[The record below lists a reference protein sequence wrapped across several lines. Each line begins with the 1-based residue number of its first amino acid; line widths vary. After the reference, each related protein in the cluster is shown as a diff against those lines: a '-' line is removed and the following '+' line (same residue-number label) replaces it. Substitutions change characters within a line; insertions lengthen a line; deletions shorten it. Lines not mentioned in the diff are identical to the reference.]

1 MYEQDADKFIDG
13 SNFEVE
19 SLSGFSGPSYGSFI
33 SMGKHQELQTKT
45 KELEA
50 EYLLKLEE

>member
-1 MYEQDADKFIDG
+1 LYEQDADKFIDG